1 LLSTVPH
8 GREAVSAVA
17 FLSAPHSPDH
27 HAILTAVQFLFFWFV
42 LVLCLLVVLYKRL
55 VEKWAPSHL
64 ADR

>member
-1 LLSTVPH
+1 MLSIVPH

-17 FLSAPHSPDH
+17 FLSAPHSPHH
-27 HAILTAVQFLFFWFV
+27 HAILTVVQFLFFRFV

-55 VEKWAPSHL
+55 VKKWAPSPL